1 MYADG
6 SGTGG
11 LSYTQQQ
18 LQQFPPREDLE
29 LLYLLR
35 GDDSE
40 MEMACE
46 TLGNEFGP
54 TNAFRLLTPLKGE
67 IQRVGIP
74 LTSTKGRVPGEMES
88 QPPGHC
94 QYMSKLNMPKQTYQ
108 VSKARKDG
116 KL

>member
-54 TNAFRLLTPLKGE
+54 TNAF
-67 IQRVGIP
+67 
-74 LTSTKGRVPGEMES
+74 
-88 QPPGHC
+88 
-94 QYMSKLNMPKQTYQ
+94 
-108 VSKARKDG
+108 
-116 KL
+116 